1 MKKWI
6 ILIPCALVLLAGGL
20 FAAKTAA
27 ESAVEAV
34 LADRAPETTC
44 PETLSAP
51 APTEAPAEAATE
63 AATLPSTEATTESA
77 EETTAEP
84 ATEATEPY
92 VLFFTEEEE
101 ELLLKLAMA
110 ERGESGCTECAALV
124 MRTVLNRVES
134 PKFSSTIKGVIYA
147 QDQFTP
153 VIDGTLE
160 DADPNAL
167 CANALDMIRRGWD
180 ESQGALYYEWCEG
193 ESWHSQNLNLLFQH
207 CDVRFYN

>member
-6 ILIPCALVLLAGGL
+6 VLIIAAIALLTGGL

-34 LADRAPETTC
+34 LAEQAMLQTT
-44 PETLSAP
+44 A
-51 APTEAPAEAATE
+51 
-63 AATLPSTEATTESA
+63 STEATETLPASTET
-77 EETTAEP
+77 EEPTVVITEAPTEP
-84 ATEATEPY
+84 ATEATAEPTTEATASY

-101 ELLLKLAMA
+101 ELLLKIGMA
-110 ERGESGCTECAALV
+110 ERGESGCTECVALV

-153 VIDGTLE
+153 VAEGTFE
-160 DADPNAL
+160 DADPNAI
-167 CANALDMIRRGWD
+167 CANALEMIKQGWD
-180 ESQGALYYEWCEG
+180 ESQGALYYEWCDG
-193 ESWHSQNLNLLFQH
+193 PSWHSQNLNLLLQH